1 MAEPSQQYLF
11 NLRGLLGGLLVCEP
25 REEQVYRWTRIDGR
39 PTRHT
44 GRDVQILRCATVETL
59 RSLGNDLFIRCAYH
73 PPISGPCPGRPGIVA
88 HHDHPRFTERDLRE
102 IYLRHGLQLR
112 VLLHRSKL
120 PAPYYF
126 RVLHSRYFPHEEF
139 LRDGSA
145 VISSMG
151 QAFHS
156 AIEDGEL
163 FGSGGGTPSGPGPI
177 TSESCPELKR
187 HFHNG
192 KDYKMELYARCF
204 EWTHWGHILERFG
217 ESFLKISPSISFVSI
232 EFLLVSCLH
241 S

>member
-1 MAEPSQQYLF
+1 
-11 NLRGLLGGLLVCEP
+11 
-25 REEQVYRWTRIDGR
+25 
-39 PTRHT
+39 
-44 GRDVQILRCATVETL
+44 
-59 RSLGNDLFIRCAYH
+59 
-73 PPISGPCPGRPGIVA
+73 
-88 HHDHPRFTERDLRE
+88 
-102 IYLRHGLQLR
+102 
-112 VLLHRSKL
+112 
-120 PAPYYF
+120 
-126 RVLHSRYFPHEEF
+126 
-139 LRDGSA
+139 
-145 VISSMG
+145 MG

-217 ESFLKISPSISFVSI
+217 ESFLKISPSISFVRI
-232 EFLLVSCLH
+232 EFLLVSFLH